1 MTQSSVGYFVL
12 VRGFLQFGVLAA
24 LIYVLLNVL
33 MAGPSLSSVQASSS
47 VCQSGSS
54 GVR

>member
-24 LIYVLLNVL
+24 LTTCFSTFKPL
-33 MAGPSLSSVQASSS
+33 
-47 VCQSGSS
+47 
-54 GVR
+54 